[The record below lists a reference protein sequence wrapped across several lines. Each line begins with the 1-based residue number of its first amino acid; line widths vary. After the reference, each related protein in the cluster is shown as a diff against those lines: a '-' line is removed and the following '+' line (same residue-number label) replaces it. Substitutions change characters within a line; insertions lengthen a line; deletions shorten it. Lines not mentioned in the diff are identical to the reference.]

1 MAVIPRTRRHALV
14 QRCPHV
20 TKRVRWAKG
29 ADAQPGLRVVAGP
42 WGLANEAVVLPLD
55 LPS

>member
-1 MAVIPRTRRHALV
+1 MAIIPRTRRHALV

-20 TKRVRWAKG
+20 TKCVRRAEG
-29 ADAQPGLRVVAGP
+29 TNAQPGLRVVAGP
-42 WGLANEAVVLPLD
+42 WGLADEAVVLPLD